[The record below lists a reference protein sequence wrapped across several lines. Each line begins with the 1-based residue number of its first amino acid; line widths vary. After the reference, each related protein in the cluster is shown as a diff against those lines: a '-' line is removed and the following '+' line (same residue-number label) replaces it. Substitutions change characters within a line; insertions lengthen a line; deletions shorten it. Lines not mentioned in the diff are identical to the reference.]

1 MNSTVLSIFIFG
13 IYLIFVGIGFLFI
26 PNIILPLFKF
36 RKTDEPWIR
45 VMAVLV
51 LIIAFFYLVAAH
63 HNLIPIFWAT
73 VYARIFVFLSFT
85 VLVLIKKAQPKLLIF
100 GAVDVLGAIWTLLTL
115 LPMEFGS

>member
-1 MNSTVLSIFIFG
+1 MNSTVLSISVFG
-13 IYLIFVGIGFLFI
+13 IYLIFVGAGFLVI
-26 PNIILPLFKF
+26 PNILLPLFKF

-73 VYARIFVFLSFT
+73 VYGRFFVFLSFMI
-85 VLVLIKKAQPKLLIF
+85 LVLTRKAQPMLLVF
-100 GAVDVLGAIWTLLTL
+100 GAVDAIGAIWTLVTL
-115 LPMEFGS
+115 FG